1 MNNPL
6 PDLMELIQSSCS
18 ALLLP
23 CKYKARGFSLSRYTI
38 CEESVSSEIMLSGP
52 LNSLWLQLTEL
63 SLQKIDTV
71 EISQN

>member
-52 LNSLWLQLTEL
+52 LNSL
-63 SLQKIDTV
+63 
-71 EISQN
+71 

>member
-38 CEESVSSEIMLSGP
+38 CEERVLALIDAIWTLIVSDY
-52 LNSLWLQLTEL
+52 N
-63 SLQKIDTV
+63 
-71 EISQN
+71 